1 MELEHW
7 DYRTDLKNFLVTPE
21 IRSRFMRL
29 EPGRDYT
36 GHTHDLGHEI
46 FLVMDGEIDFDVA
59 GRTARLGPGQACVAL
74 VDETHHLRVVGDRP
88 ATIYLSV
95 TPHVH
100 PTHTWWSADGTRAPH
115 RFDTVTDGW
124 THAPAAPE
132 LVDAQVAAARRLAEL
147 AQECLATHLQV
158 EADLKAALA
167 AGDPVGARAAVDA
180 LWDRLFPTF
189 QALYAMAAAWNELAP
204 RAAPTPPKES

>member
-1 MELEHW
+1 VALEYW
-7 DYRTDLKNFLVTPE
+7 DAREHFGNPIVTPE
-21 IRSRFMRL
+21 IRARFMRL

-59 GRTARLGPGQACVAL
+59 GRKARLGPGQMCVAL
-74 VDETHHLRVVGDRP
+74 VDETHLLRVVGDKP

-100 PTHTWWSADGTRAPH
+100 PTHTRWNADGTKAPP
-115 RFDTVTDGW
+115 RYDTVQEGW
-124 THAPAAPE
+124 THAPPTPD

-147 AQECLATHLQV
+147 AQECLDVHLQV
-158 EADLKAALA
+158 EADLKAAIG
-167 AGDPVGARAAVDA
+167 AGDVVGARTAVDA
-180 LWDRLFPTF
+180 MWERIYPTF
-189 QALYAMAAAWNELAP
+189 RAVYAMAAAWNELAP
-204 RAAPTPPKES
+204 RAGGHVD